1 MTPLTWREGK
11 PMAFAEGNQFWRMR
25 ASSGAPRKY
34 ETPEALAAD
43 CEEYF
48 SKRDA
53 MEMNKQ
59 PLPYTLASLCL
70 FLDITQETWRTWASE
85 RGDLSAVITRVDET
99 IRDQKMVGAM
109 VGSYNHNIVARDLGL
124 VDKIDTKST
133 VKHEIPAAD
142 KLRDFLTNAKPG

>member
-1 MTPLTWREGK
+1 
-11 PMAFAEGNQFWRMR
+11 MAAPEGNQFWKLR

-34 ETPEALAAD
+34 ETPEALAID

-48 SKRDA
+48 TTRDD
-53 MEMNKQ
+53 MRMNNQ

-70 FLDITQETWRTWASE
+70 FLDISQETWRTWASE
-85 RGDLSAVITRVDET
+85 RKDLSAVITRVDET

-124 VDKIDTKST
+124 ADERRHTGKDGGPIEVIDPKARL
-133 VKHEIPAAD
+133 KE
-142 KLRDFLTNAKPG
+142 FLSNAKPG

>member
-1 MTPLTWREGK
+1 
-11 PMAFAEGNQFWRMR
+11 MAFAEGNQFWRMR

-48 SKRDA
+48 LKRDT

-70 FLDITQETWRTWASE
+70 FLDITQKTWFEWAKD
-85 RGDLSAVITRVDET
+85 RNDLSDVITRVDET

-124 VDKIDTKST
+124 ADKIESKST
-133 VKHEIPAAD
+133 VKHETSAAEIL
-142 KLRDFLTNAKPG
+142 KDFLTNAKPG

>member
-1 MTPLTWREGK
+1 
-11 PMAFAEGNQFWRMR
+11 MAFAEGNQFWRMR

-48 SKRDA
+48 QRRDA

-70 FLDITQETWRTWASE
+70 FLDITQKTWHEWAND
-85 RGDLSAVITRVDET
+85 RDDLSDVITRVTET

-109 VGSYNHNIVARDLGL
+109 VGSYNHNIIARDLGL

-133 VKHEIPAAD
+133 VKHEVSGAD
-142 KLRDFLTNAKPG
+142 KLKDFLSNAKPG

>member
-34 ETPEALAAD
+34 DTPEALAAD

-70 FLDITQETWRTWASE
+70 FLDITQKTWHEWAND
-85 RGDLSAVITRVDET
+85 RGDLSDVITRVSET

-124 VDKIDTKST
+124 VDKVESKST
-133 VKHEIPAAD
+133 VNHKVSGTQ
-142 KLRDFLTNAKPG
+142 KLKDFLSDEKPG